1 MSKQIKVA
9 TILYPL
15 TIDKH
20 IDNDSGRVYVDEKM
34 FIEVLDY
41 IKGKKVY
48 REVIRYL
55 KQGFNIVGY
64 DLNYTAVNHDQPK
77 ERDLNQVYITAFY
90 LKKPDKPIKTLTKKK
105 QYYPRRKTTWNIIKK
120 EVMGYGI

>member
-1 MSKQIKVA
+1 MSKQIKIA
-9 TILYPL
+9 SILYPL
-15 TIDKH
+15 TIGKH
-20 IDNDSGRVYVDEKM
+20 IDKSNGLVYVDEKM

-64 DLNYTAVNHDQPK
+64 DLNYTRINDNQPK
-77 ERDLNQVYITAFY
+77 EEI
-90 LKKPDKPIKTLTKKK
+90 LTKFIS
-105 QYYPRRKTTWNIIKK
+105 RRFI
-120 EVMGYGI
+120 

>member
-15 TIDKH
+15 TIGKH
-20 IDNDSGRVYVDEKM
+20 IDNNSGRVYIDEKM

-64 DLNYTAVNHDQPK
+64 DLNYTRINDNQSNQ
-77 ERDLNQVYITAFY
+77 RDINQVYITSFY
-90 LKKPDKPIKTLTKKK
+90 LKKPNKLIKTLTKKK
-105 QYYPRRKTTWNIIKK
+105 QYHPRRKTTWGIIKK
-120 EVMGYGI
+120 EVAHYGI